1 MSGNTLARRIASA
14 IVWTMTVA
22 VAVVIT
28 VPAAS
33 VVEAAPVQAPLGP
46 EPVCWSIDDTPGLGC
61 VDGPVASKV
70 SGTYK
75 PGSSFTLTTSPNG
88 LAPCVKHTSTGCF
101 YSLSNPSYVRC
112 VYVADGDPTDV
123 RPCPTPLSKQGSVT
137 ATRQG
142 TCSGA
147 LGSTYIYGGDARF
160 PAQWFSTRAKTYMQC
175 EFAVNGADIDNLY
188 GPTFMLYRTSVREC
202 LWSDFYGCDEPW
214 AILETRTEYIWVPVS
229 GTLAPG
235 EPVAKCDVEVTYGAT
250 EAELVFDDSSY
261 ITDGDGEPDTEW
273 TFWDA
278 STSLDDVVTKIVTE
292 VDDYL
297 STTKASRIGKN
308 DSQSCTAKVEPA
320 ELEGELDIVTDE
332 TAPPEGGTGR
342 LTEAEDSAEATDE
355 AGFVELGE
363 EFDIN
368 VDLSAVKGLGALEAD
383 IELRG
388 AESFVLSSSPVFDE
402 EWTAEAFPVAHETVH
417 AVSQASGKAVA
428 TEVGK
433 FELEAAAVA
442 KDITGATQEEVV
454 LTKTIR
460 VVETLTVNSTGNG
473 SDDDPGDGSC
483 DTGST
488 VMIDGSSVPECTLRA
503 AIQEANQQTDERRIT
518 RFPYHIND
526 AAFAAALVEAFERVS
541 GNRFQ

>member
-1 MSGNTLARRIASA
+1 MKRRRARAELVAQPKRWMVTGAAGFIGSALLERLLALGQTVVGVDNFANMVQNPTIRVSFLNTIGF
-14 IVWTMTVA
+14 VA

-261 ITDGDGEPDTEW
+261 ITDGDGEPDRV
-273 TFWDA
+273 
-278 STSLDDVVTKIVTE
+278 LDVDRDGLADRALLTDGSQMTGYVDTDGDGRWDVVLI
-292 VDDYL
+292 D
-297 STTKASRIGKN
+297 
-308 DSQSCTAKVEPA
+308 
-320 ELEGELDIVTDE
+320 
-332 TAPPEGGTGR
+332 
-342 LTEAEDSAEATDE
+342 
-355 AGFVELGE
+355 
-363 EFDIN
+363 
-368 VDLSAVKGLGALEAD
+368 AD
-383 IELRG
+383 
-388 AESFVLSSSPVFDE
+388 
-402 EWTAEAFPVAHETVH
+402 
-417 AVSQASGKAVA
+417 
-428 TEVGK
+428 
-433 FELEAAAVA
+433 
-442 KDITGATQEEVV
+442 
-454 LTKTIR
+454 
-460 VVETLTVNSTGNG
+460 
-473 SDDDPGDGSC
+473 GDG
-483 DTGST
+483 TA
-488 VMIDGSSVPECTLRA
+488 DGAGPA
-503 AIQEANQQTDERRIT
+503 
-518 RFPYHIND
+518 
-526 AAFAAALVEAFERVS
+526 
-541 GNRFQ
+541 